1 MPRRPLIRPLAL
13 LLAVLAAAP
22 AGTAQENV
30 RVPTFVRVVD
40 LAGKP
45 IAGAEVT
52 FAGGHPHLGA
62 SAGIDDVQTVAS
74 DARGRAQAKLQPGLC
89 YVAWAIGPRGGDDE
103 PQWVSAVAPWFGA
116 GALLTLVGSE
126 ARSPRQL
133 PLRGEAKWQAL
144 GPLRCML
151 RTPGP
156 GLEVELALRDGEV
169 TLPVGPFE
177 HLEVRTN
184 DGQPLWLARCDV
196 DELALPPPQ
205 TLVVRVVD
213 GNGAPIAGAA
223 VRQRV
228 ARLPMWNTDGGRTVV
243 DDRWRELGTT
253 DADGRCAVLVAFAG
267 DLRQRPRDGDLFLF
281 VQAPGRPEVC
291 GGLFRGALY
300 ASDERVARI
309 DGDELRFVVPEP
321 APLVGNLGLLPRG
334 TKAHLDVVAKL
345 DHGAGNYHHDARSY
359 RADVAADGTFRFD
372 AVPRDLHSSRL
383 VLQPPPGSSFGLSSF
398 ASLPGREL
406 PTLAPPSDAANAAAT
421 TAADGLGE
429 LTVAAVEPSGGPAR
443 GLVVFLAPS
452 DGGTLLVRDSL
463 FRFPLDLRGEALLR
477 LGRGAW
483 SLVAIGDG
491 TFATGAVEVGGVV
504 RAGLQLQ
511 PMARARL
518 ELHDERQQPIAGAR
532 VVACGATMQGQNDP
546 MQAVLQVVRR
556 RWMAGWE
563 ALRTDAAGRVEVP
576 FVPVVGVTQRVQLE
590 WPDGKTAPVEL
601 ADGGDWLVVR
611 PR

>member
-133 PLRGEAKWQAL
+133 PLRGAAKWQAL

-406 PTLAPPSDAANAAAT
+406 PALAPPSDAANAAAI
-421 TAADGLGE
+421 LGK
-429 LTVAAVEPSGGPAR
+429 
-443 GLVVFLAPS
+443 
-452 DGGTLLVRDSL
+452 
-463 FRFPLDLRGEALLR
+463 
-477 LGRGAW
+477 
-483 SLVAIGDG
+483 
-491 TFATGAVEVGGVV
+491 FAMS
-504 RAGLQLQ
+504 QS
-511 PMARARL
+511 
-518 ELHDERQQPIAGAR
+518 
-532 VVACGATMQGQNDP
+532 
-546 MQAVLQVVRR
+546 
-556 RWMAGWE
+556 
-563 ALRTDAAGRVEVP
+563 
-576 FVPVVGVTQRVQLE
+576 
-590 WPDGKTAPVEL
+590 
-601 ADGGDWLVVR
+601 
-611 PR
+611 

>member
-1 MPRRPLIRPLAL
+1 MPRCPLVRPLAL
-13 LLAVLAAAP
+13 PLAVLAAGAL
-22 AGTAQENV
+22 GVAQDNA

-62 SAGIDDVQTVAS
+62 ASGVDDVLTVAS

-89 YVAWAIGPRGGDDE
+89 YVAWAIGPRGGEDE

-116 GALLTLVGSE
+116 GSLLTLVGAE
-126 ARSPRQL
+126 PRSPRQL
-133 PLRGEAKWQAL
+133 QLLGGARWQAL
-144 GPLRCML
+144 GPLRCVL

-156 GLEVELALRDGEV
+156 GLEVELAMGSDELL
-169 TLPVGPFE
+169 LPVGPFE
-177 HLEVRTN
+177 HLEVRTK
-184 DGQPLWLARCDV
+184 DGQPLWLGRCDV
-196 DELALPPPQ
+196 DELTLPPPQ
-205 TLVVRVVD
+205 TLVVRVED

-253 DADGRCAVLVAFAG
+253 DADGRCLVLVALAG
-267 DLRQRPRDGDLFLF
+267 DLRMRPRDGDLFLF

-300 ASDERVARI
+300 ASDERIARL
-309 DGDELRFVVPEP
+309 DGDELRFVVPAP

-359 RADVAADGTFRFD
+359 WADVAADGTFRFD
-372 AVPRDLHSSRL
+372 TVPRDLHSSRL
-383 VLQPPPGSSFGLSSF
+383 VLQPPPGSGFGLSSF

-406 PTLAPPSDAANAAAT
+406 PALAPPSDAANAAAT

-429 LTVAAVEPSGGPAR
+429 LQVAVVDTNGGPAR
-443 GLVVFLAPS
+443 GLVVFLAPR

-463 FRFPLDLRGEALLR
+463 FRFPLDLRGEAQLR

-491 TFATGAVEVGGVV
+491 VFATGTVDVGGAV
-504 RAGLQLQ
+504 RAPLQLQ

-518 ELHDERQQPIAGAR
+518 ELLDERQQPIAGAR

-556 RWMAGWE
+556 RWMAAWE
-563 ALRTDAAGRVEVP
+563 PLRTDASGHVEVP

-590 WPDGKTAPVEL
+590 WPDGKTAPVAL
-601 ADGGDWLVVR
+601 ADGADWVVVR

>member
-1 MPRRPLIRPLAL
+1 MPIRPFVRRPVL
-13 LLAVLAAAP
+13 LLAALAAAT
-22 AGTAQENV
+22 ASVAQENV

-45 IAGAEVT
+45 VAGAEVT

-62 SAGIDDVQTVAS
+62 SAGVDDVLTVAS

-89 YVAWAIGPRGGDDE
+89 YVAWATGPRAGEDE
-103 PQWVSAVAPWFGA
+103 PQFVSAVAPWFGA
-116 GALLTLVGSE
+116 GALMTLVCSE
-126 ARSPRQL
+126 PRSPRRLQL
-133 PLRGEAKWQAL
+133 LGAAKWQAL
-144 GPLRCML
+144 GPLRFAL

-156 GLEVELALRDGEV
+156 GHEVELTLRDGDLV
-169 TLPVGPFE
+169 LPVGPFE

-184 DGQPLWLARCDV
+184 DGQPLWLGRCDV
-196 DELALPPPQ
+196 DELAVPPPQ
-205 TLVVRVVD
+205 TMVVRVAD
-213 GNGAPIAGAA
+213 GNGAPIAGAV

-253 DADGRCAVLVAFAG
+253 DAEGRCVVLVAFAG
-267 DLRQRPRDGDLFLF
+267 DLRLRPRDGDLLLF

-300 ASDERVARI
+300 VSDERVARL
-309 DGDELRFVVPEP
+309 DGDELRFVVPE
-321 APLVGNLGLLPRG
+321 ATPLVGNLGLLPRG

-406 PTLAPPSDAANAAAT
+406 PALAPPSDAANAAAT

-429 LTVAAVEPSGGPAR
+429 LTVAVVDPSGGPAR
-443 GLVVFLAPS
+443 GLVVFLAPR

-463 FRFPLDLRGEALLR
+463 FRFPLDLRGEAQLR

-491 TFATGAVEVGGVV
+491 TFATGIADVGGTG
-504 RAGLQLQ
+504 RAPLQLQ

-518 ELHDERQQPIAGAR
+518 ELQGERQQPIAGAR
-532 VVACGATMQGQNDP
+532 VVPCGATMQGQNDP
-546 MQAVLQVVRR
+546 MQAVLQAVRR
-556 RWMAGWE
+556 RWMAAWE
-563 ALRTDAAGRVEVP
+563 PLRTDAAGHVEVP

-601 ADGGDWLVVR
+601 TDGGDWLVAR

>member
-1 MPRRPLIRPLAL
+1 MPRPPRVRSLAL
-13 LLAVLAAAP
+13 PFAVLAAA
-22 AGTAQENV
+22 AVGAAQANV

-45 IAGAEVT
+45 IVGAEVT
-52 FAGGHPHLGA
+52 FAGGHPHLG
-62 SAGIDDVQTVAS
+62 SGAGVDDVLTVAS

-103 PQWVSAVAPWFGA
+103 LQWVSAVAPWFGA
-116 GALLTLVGSE
+116 GALLTLVCSE
-126 ARSPRQL
+126 PRTPRRGQL
-133 PLRGEAKWQAL
+133 NGCAAWESS
-144 GPLRCML
+144 GPLRCVL

-156 GLEVELALRDGEV
+156 GLEVELALRDGELS
-169 TLPVGPFE
+169 LPVGPFE
-177 HLEVRTN
+177 HLEVQTADR
-184 DGQPLWLARCDV
+184 QPLWLGRGDMV
-196 DELALPPPQ
+196 EQTLPPPQ
-205 TLVVRVVD
+205 TVVVRVVD
-213 GNGAPIAGAA
+213 ADGAPVAGAA

-253 DADGRCAVLVAFAG
+253 DAEGRCAALVAFAG

-300 ASDERVARI
+300 ASDERVVHL
-309 DGDELRFVVPEP
+309 DGDELRFVVPAP

-334 TKAHLDVVAKL
+334 TRAHLDVVAKL

-359 RADVAADGTFRFD
+359 WADVAADGTFRFD

-383 VLQPPPGSSFGLSSF
+383 VLQPPPGSSFGMSSF

-406 PTLAPPSDAANAAAT
+406 PALAPPSDAANAATT
-421 TAADGLGE
+421 TAADGLDE
-429 LTVAAVEPSGGPAR
+429 LTVAAVDPSGGPAR
-443 GLVVFLAPS
+443 GLVVFLAPR

-463 FRFPLDLRGEALLR
+463 FRFPLDVRGEAQLR
-477 LGRGAW
+477 LGRGGW

-491 TFATGAVEVGGVV
+491 AFATGVVDVGGAV
-504 RAGLQLQ
+504 RAPLQLQ

-546 MQAVLQVVRR
+546 MQAMLQVVRR
-556 RWMAGWE
+556 RWMAAWE
-563 ALRTDAAGRVEVP
+563 ALRTDDAGRVEVP
-576 FVPVVGVTQRVQLE
+576 FVPVVGVKQRVQLE
-590 WPDGKTAPVEL
+590 WQDGKTAPLEL
-601 ADGGDWLVVR
+601 ADGGDWRLVR

>member
-1 MPRRPLIRPLAL
+1 MPRPPLVRSLAL
-13 LLAVLAAAP
+13 PFAVLAAA
-22 AGTAQENV
+22 AVGAAQENV

-62 SAGIDDVQTVAS
+62 SAGVDDVLTVAS

-126 ARSPRQL
+126 PRSPRQL
-133 PLRGEAKWQAL
+133 QLRGAAKWQAL

-156 GLEVELALRDGEV
+156 GLEVELALRNGELA
-169 TLPVGPFE
+169 LPVGPFE
-177 HLEVRTN
+177 HLEIQTADR
-184 DGQPLWLARCDV
+184 QPLWLGRGDV
-196 DELALPPPQ
+196 DELSLPPPQ

-253 DADGRCAVLVAFAG
+253 DADGRCLVLVAFAG

-300 ASDERVARI
+300 ASDERVARF
-309 DGDELRFVVPEP
+309 DGVELRFVVPAP

-334 TKAHLDVVAKL
+334 TRAHLDVVAKL

-359 RADVAADGTFRFD
+359 WADVAADGTFRFD

-406 PTLAPPSDAANAAAT
+406 PALAPASDAANAATT
-421 TAADGLGE
+421 TAADGLDE
-429 LTVAAVEPSGGPAR
+429 LTVAVVDPSGGPAR
-443 GLVVFLAPS
+443 GLVVFLAPR

-463 FRFPLDLRGEALLR
+463 FRFPLDVRGEAQLR

-491 TFATGAVEVGGVV
+491 AFATGVVDVGGVA
-504 RAGLQLQ
+504 RAPLQLQ

-518 ELHDERQQPIAGAR
+518 ELQDERQQPIAGAR

-546 MQAVLQVVRR
+546 MQAMLQVVRR
-556 RWMAGWE
+556 RWMAAWE

-601 ADGGDWLVVR
+601 ADGGDWRLVR

>member
-406 PTLAPPSDAANAAAT
+406 PALAPPSDAANAAAT

-443 GLVVFLAPS
+443 GLVVFLSPR

>member
-1 MPRRPLIRPLAL
+1 MPRRPLVRSLAL
-13 LLAVLAAAP
+13 PLAVLAGAVIGA
-22 AGTAQENV
+22 AQENV

-52 FAGGHPHLGA
+52 FAGGHPHLG
-62 SAGIDDVQTVAS
+62 SGAGVDDVQTVAS

-89 YVAWAIGPRGGDDE
+89 YVAWAIGPRVGDDE

-133 PLRGEAKWQAL
+133 QLRGAAKWEAL
-144 GPLRCML
+144 GPLRCVL

-156 GLEVELALRDGEV
+156 GLEVELALRDGEL
-169 TLPVGPFE
+169 TLPVGPFD

-184 DGQPLWLARCDV
+184 DGQPLWLGRCDV

-205 TLVVRVVD
+205 TVVVRVVD

-253 DADGRCAVLVAFAG
+253 DAEGRCLVLVAFAG
-267 DLRQRPRDGDLFLF
+267 DLRMRPRDGDLLLF

-300 ASDERVARI
+300 ASDERVARL

-359 RADVAADGTFRFD
+359 WADVAADGTFRFD

-398 ASLPGREL
+398 ASLAGREL
-406 PTLAPPSDAANAAAT
+406 PALAPPSDAANAAAT
-421 TAADGLGE
+421 TAADGLDE
-429 LTVAAVEPSGGPAR
+429 LTVAVVDPNGGPAR
-443 GLVVFLAPS
+443 GLVVFLAPR

-463 FRFPLDLRGEALLR
+463 FRFPLDLRGEAQLR

-491 TFATGAVEVGGVV
+491 TFATGVTDVGGVV
-504 RAGLQLQ
+504 RAPLQLQ

-518 ELHDERQQPIAGAR
+518 ELQDERQQPIAGAR

-546 MQAVLQVVRR
+546 MQAMLQVVRR
-556 RWMAGWE
+556 RWMAAWE
-563 ALRTDAAGRVEVP
+563 PLRTDGSGRVEVP
-576 FVPVVGVTQRVQLE
+576 FVPVVGVIQRVQLE

-601 ADGGDWLVVR
+601 ADGGDWLVMR